1 MVTECLYCKVETP
14 FLIITEIKLRV
25 QTAKDAKRI
34 WSWIL
39 GPINPAKA
47 LVTLVGPVSQSWAS
61 KLEMH

>member
-1 MVTECLYCKVETP
+1 METECLYCEVETS
-14 FLIITEIKLRV
+14 FLNITEVKLGV
-25 QTAKDAKRI
+25 QTAKDAKQI

-39 GPINPAKA
+39 GPINPANA

>member
-1 MVTECLYCKVETP
+1 METECLYCEVETP
-14 FLIITEIKLRV
+14 FLNITEIKLRV

-39 GPINPAKA
+39 GPINPAKS
-47 LVTLVGPVSQSWAS
+47 LVTLVAPVSQSWAS

>member
-1 MVTECLYCKVETP
+1 METECLYCEVETP
-14 FLIITEIKLRV
+14 FLNITEVKLGV

-39 GPINPAKA
+39 GPINPANP